1 MNAVRGMSQYRTLD
15 PGTYI
20 YPGYPSLYS
29 KLPLLEGLSLHK
41 FGEIYGKDYWKDPFL
56 FYFVSRLMTAVQGA
70 LLSVVAWFIGRKYKK
85 IDFSWPAAVLFT
97 FYPPFVLHSHY
108 VTVDIPLTLFVMV
121 VLLFCLNYLSSNK
134 RFWLVMACV
143 FVSIAALEKYPGFCL
158 LESSWQPSGSE
169 RSTIANKRSP
179 WTGAFSSKRLANA
192 F

>member
-1 MNAVRGMSQYRTLD
+1 
-15 PGTYI
+15 
-20 YPGYPSLYS
+20 
-29 KLPLLEGLSLHK
+29 
-41 FGEIYGKDYWKDPFL
+41 
-56 FYFVSRLMTAVQGA
+56 MTAVQGA

-143 FVSIAALEKYPGFCL
+143 FVSIATLENIGILSFGIVLATIGIRAFNNSEQKKVMDRALSPQNDWRMPSDCLGSDFSHCSHTRAAFRYCLEADPPG
-158 LESSWQPSGSE
+158 
-169 RSTIANKRSP
+169 SP
-179 WTGAFSSKRLANA
+179 THTSVRTGLG
-192 F
+192 